1 MTNTET
7 VLLKLVAKAINNNY
21 LLDLSSYCPIDWE
34 EMFHLATAQGVA
46 GLVMDTISTL
56 PKENRPIGAVLFNW
70 IGYGC
75 RMENLYQYHRKA
87 IIQLAEFYAQNGYQ
101 MMLLKGYGLSRCWP
115 VPQHRPVGDI
125 DIYLGRKNNNPVFG
139 QRNVWKEADLVIH
152 DKLGINIDNSHHH
165 HSVFPYKGISV
176 ENHFDFINAYDHR
189 SSRDMES
196 IFKQMAADNYVRS
209 DESKDL
215 YFPSDDFNAL
225 FILKHCS
232 GHFASTEI
240 TIRHLLDW
248 LLFIR
253 YHHDTIHWDSLYTQY
268 ERFGL
273 VRLANIFS
281 SIGFNYLGM
290 DKSLFY
296 NLEGDN
302 NLVDRVLNDI
312 LSPEFSEHENGT
324 LLSGLWV
331 KPRRF
336 WHNRWKHKICYT
348 DSFISGFLWTTYAKM
363 LKPRHFKV

>member
-1 MTNTET
+1 MTNTENT
-7 VLLKLVAKAINNNY
+7 LLKLVAKAINNDY
-21 LLDLSSYCPIDWE
+21 ALDLSNNIPIDWD
-34 EMFHLATAQGVA
+34 EMKRIATAQGVVA
-46 GLVMDTISTL
+46 IVLDALSSL
-56 PKENRPIGAVLFNW
+56 PKDVRPSGRILFDW
-70 IGYGC
+70 IGQVC
-75 RMENLYQYHRKA
+75 KMENVYKYHRAA
-87 IIQLAEFYAQNGYQ
+87 IIQLADFYAQNGYQ
-101 MMLLKGYGLSRCWP
+101 MMILKGYGLSKCWP

-125 DIYLGRKNNNPVFG
+125 DIYLGRKNVDSIFG
-139 QRNVWKEADLVIH
+139 EENVWKEADAVIH
-152 DKLGINIDNSHHH
+152 EKLGIDIDNTHHH
-165 HSVFPYKGISV
+165 HSVFSYKGISV

-196 IFKQMAADNYVRS
+196 FLRQIAAENYVRS
-209 DESKDL
+209 DDSKDL
-215 YFPSDDFNAL
+215 FFPSDEFNAL

-253 YHHDTIHWDSLYTQY
+253 CHNDNINWDALYDNL

-281 SIGFNYLGM
+281 SIGVNYLGM

-296 NLEGDN
+296 SLESN
-302 NLVDRVLNDI
+302 NYLVDRVLNDI
-312 LSPEFSEHENGT
+312 LSPEFTEHENGT

-336 WHNRWKHKICYT
+336 WHNRWKHKICYP
-348 DSFISGFLWTTYAKM
+348 DSFVSGFIWTTYSKL